1 MVDEEEEELMTQYSN
16 ANDYFY
22 DSTYKPDFNSNKRP
36 KKKIFKQKVCEC
48 DFNRAGKLYFLYYPS
63 HKSVRR
69 LRFLINLKCAKKM
82 R

>member
-36 KKKIFKQKVCEC
+36 KKKSLNKKFASAILIELANCIFYITLHTSPSGVS
-48 DFNRAGKLYFLYYPS
+48 DF
-63 HKSVRR
+63 
-69 LRFLINLKCAKKM
+69 
-82 R
+82 